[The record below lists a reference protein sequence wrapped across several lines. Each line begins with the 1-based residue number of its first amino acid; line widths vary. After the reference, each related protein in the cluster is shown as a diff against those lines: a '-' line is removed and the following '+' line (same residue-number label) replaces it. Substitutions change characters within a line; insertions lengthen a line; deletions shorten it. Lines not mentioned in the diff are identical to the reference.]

1 MPMCSQRN
9 IAARSELGESH
20 PERLSIRHSIVGFC
34 SLAARHRVLQHNPQE
49 SGPPICALMSV
60 APWAGGRIRRTELY
74 GMSARAPY
82 SGLMFAVRMTL
93 AHFSV
98 SLARNFPNSPGEL
111 GGSTNPPR
119 STRRAL
125 MAESEIAKLIS
136 LLSRSITAAGVFF
149 GAPKPSH
156 ELAS

>member
-1 MPMCSQRN
+1 
-9 IAARSELGESH
+9 
-20 PERLSIRHSIVGFC
+20 
-34 SLAARHRVLQHNPQE
+34 
-49 SGPPICALMSV
+49 
-60 APWAGGRIRRTELY
+60 
-74 GMSARAPY
+74 MSAGAPY

-98 SLARNFPNSPGEL
+98 SLARTFPNSAGEL

-136 LLSRSITAAGVFF
+136 YLHVAG
-149 GAPKPSH
+149 
-156 ELAS
+156 